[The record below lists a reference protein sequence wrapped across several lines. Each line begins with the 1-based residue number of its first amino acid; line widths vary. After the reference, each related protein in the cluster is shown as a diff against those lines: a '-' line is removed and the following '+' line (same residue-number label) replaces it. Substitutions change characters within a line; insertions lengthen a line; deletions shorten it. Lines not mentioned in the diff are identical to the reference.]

1 MSISDVLWT
10 AGTPARGALLL
21 GVRLYRATLGGWLGG
36 QCRFYPTCSHYAETA
51 IREHGAVRGTVMAG
65 WRIARCNPY
74 SVGGIDHVPPGRRGR
89 SHARPYDG
97 IIQLPEGT
105 RH

>member
-1 MSISDVLWT
+1 VSISDVLWT

-21 GVRLYRATLGGWLGG
+21 GVRLYRATLAGWLGG

-51 IREHGAVRGTVMAG
+51 IREHGAVRGTIMAG

-74 SVGGIDHVPPGRRGR
+74 SAGGVDHVPPGRRAR
-89 SHARPYDG
+89 SHGRPYEA
-97 IIQLPEGT
+97 ILQLPEGT